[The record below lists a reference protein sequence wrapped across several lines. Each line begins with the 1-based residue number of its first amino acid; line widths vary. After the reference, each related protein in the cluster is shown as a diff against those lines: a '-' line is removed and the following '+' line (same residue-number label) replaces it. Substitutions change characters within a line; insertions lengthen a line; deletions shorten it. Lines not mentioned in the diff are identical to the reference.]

1 MMSEPKTNKQI
12 NMDAP
17 LKDGIKEMLM
27 KAIESG
33 SGYGWKDSILELA
46 DGTKITFDLE
56 VRVKEVQ
63 TA

>member
-1 MMSEPKTNKQI
+1 
-12 NMDAP
+12 MDAP
-17 LKDGIKEMLM
+17 LKDGIKELLM

-56 VRVKEVQ
+56 VRVKEIQ

>member
-1 MMSEPKTNKQI
+1 MSKTNINTPI

-56 VRVKEVQ
+56 VRVKEIQ